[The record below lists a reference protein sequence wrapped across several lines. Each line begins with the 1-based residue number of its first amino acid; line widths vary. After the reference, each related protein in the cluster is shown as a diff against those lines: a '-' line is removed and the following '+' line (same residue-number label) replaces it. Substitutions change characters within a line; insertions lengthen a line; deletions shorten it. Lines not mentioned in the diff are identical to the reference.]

1 MVVLSIA
8 VMTCNAI
15 GAVYVIVGV
24 VSIVARVVA
33 AGFIV
38 VWMKGGGGYRYF
50 DIYQQFCNTPSI
62 PKILLSNDVFI
73 ATIFS

>member
-24 VSIVARVVA
+24 VSVVARVVA

-38 VWMKGGGGYRYF
+38 VLDEGGVSIFRYLSA
-50 DIYQQFCNTPSI
+50 ILQY
-62 PKILLSNDVFI
+62 LLSMFHFCRLPFVGL
-73 ATIFS
+73 